1 MTMTTILMI
10 EDALDLAAL
19 VRRELEAEGYV
30 VRHAA
35 DGQAGVEAFHTAQ
48 PDLVLLDWML
58 PKLDG
63 LAVLRRIRQT
73 PGPLGNV
80 PVLMLTARGEEMDR
94 VDRPGGGR
102 RRLSGQAVR
111 YARVGGP
118 HPRPAAAGR
127 ERAGGARRGPHRR
140 GRGRSLV
147 RVRCASDPDGYEAT
161 LDGEALD
168 LTRTEFDL
176 LALLVRNPGRAFSR
190 QYLLDTVWGA
200 DYVTGDR
207 SVDNAILR
215 LRKKLG
221 PLGDAVETVWGV
233 GYRWRRMSKP
243 GSAARR
249 IATATFFL
257 TAAIPPAASRR
268 PGSIGLL
275 LCCGRSPR
283 CCPASNNSPRQ
294 AACSFCSA
302 RAACGACCG
311 RGCRPAAG
319 SGSSSRSQPS
329 RVALSGGHGRRRCS
343 GPAQLSAWWQERIAT
358 IAAANGGELHAHRV
372 LFAATGA
379 GYFVTRLVLR
389 LLLFWNRLRR
399 RRLVWSITN
408 AHLVLV
414 AVARAGGRVHHGAH
428 RALHA
433 GLAHGVRSSRSAG

>member
-94 VDRPGGGR
+94 VVGLEVGADDYLAKPFGMRELVARIHALLRRVENVRAVLTADRTAEARPIVVGSL
-102 RRLSGQAVR
+102 RLEPDA
-111 YARVGGP
+111 YA
-118 HPRPAAAGR
+118 
-127 ERAGGARRGPHRR
+127 
-140 GRGRSLV
+140 
-147 RVRCASDPDGYEAT
+147 AT
-161 LDGEALD
+161 LDGEVLE

-176 LALLVRNPGRAFSR
+176 LALLGRNPGRAFSR

-221 PLGDAVETVWGV
+221 PLGDSVETVWGV
-233 GYRWRRMSKP
+233 GYRWRR
-243 GSAARR
+243 
-249 IATATFFL
+249 
-257 TAAIPPAASRR
+257 
-268 PGSIGLL
+268 
-275 LCCGRSPR
+275 
-283 CCPASNNSPRQ
+283 
-294 AACSFCSA
+294 
-302 RAACGACCG
+302 
-311 RGCRPAAG
+311 
-319 SGSSSRSQPS
+319 
-329 RVALSGGHGRRRCS
+329 
-343 GPAQLSAWWQERIAT
+343 
-358 IAAANGGELHAHRV
+358 
-372 LFAATGA
+372 
-379 GYFVTRLVLR
+379 
-389 LLLFWNRLRR
+389 
-399 RRLVWSITN
+399 
-408 AHLVLV
+408 
-414 AVARAGGRVHHGAH
+414 
-428 RALHA
+428 
-433 GLAHGVRSSRSAG
+433 